1 MGTYFASV
9 HDLDGATYNLGH
21 KVTDY
26 YWNYAGKID
35 TTEDN
40 KDALIERVIA
50 FASAKTARAG
60 LLP

>member
-9 HDLDGATYNLGH
+9 HDLDGATYNLGD

-50 FASAKTARAG
+50 FASAHSREPAFY
-60 LLP
+60 P